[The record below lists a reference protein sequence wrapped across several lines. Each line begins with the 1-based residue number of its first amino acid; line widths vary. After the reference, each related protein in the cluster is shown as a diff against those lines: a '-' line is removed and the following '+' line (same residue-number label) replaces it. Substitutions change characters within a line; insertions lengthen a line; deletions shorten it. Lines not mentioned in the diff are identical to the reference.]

1 MVDFCTLEKNI
12 KYKSKINKIL
22 IIGKGT
28 TIEKLISMDFSKY
41 FVINLND
48 SHKFYK
54 GDVILVNKLWAL
66 NDINKI
72 KKKIILIL
80 DKNIEYRKSHPN
92 LYRVNFSKYRIHK
105 NLNEKISKF
114 FSSKNCFY
122 DPLFLSSIKLSYLIA
137 KSIKKKLEVDMIGF
151 DFKFKSPSNYSAFSL
166 VNNNNKF
173 NFKNAKKE
181 FEVQKKILQKISS
194 LNNKYIKINHVG
206 NLKFSKINILKFAEK
221 NVMLKTH
228 NNINNTEIVA
238 EITTNHHGNFEN
250 LIKMAKLSKDAGADY
265 VKIQKRDVINFYS
278 PQELKNPYFSQF
290 GKTFK
295 DYRMGL
301 ELSMEEIDKF
311 DKYCKQININWFC
324 SVLDVKSFHD
334 ILKFKPTMIK
344 IPSTVSGHSDL
355 HKEVSKLYKK
365 KIIVSTGFTNEKY
378 QSYVLNM
385 FKKNEKI
392 YLLQCTSSYP
402 ARLDDCNIAVI
413 KNYDF
418 LSRNDKKIVPGFSSH
433 DPGSLGCIMAIAAG
447 AKLLEKHV
455 KFKDVKWGHF
465 DSVALNLGS
474 NEFKNFVKEIRK
486 SEILIGSEIKK
497 ISPNE
502 YHKYTPRKL

>member
-1 MVDFCTLEKNI
+1 M
-12 KYKSKINKIL
+12 
-22 IIGKGT
+22 
-28 TIEKLISMDFSKY
+28 
-41 FVINLND
+41 
-48 SHKFYK
+48 
-54 GDVILVNKLWAL
+54 
-66 NDINKI
+66 
-72 KKKIILIL
+72 
-80 DKNIEYRKSHPN
+80 
-92 LYRVNFSKYRIHK
+92 
-105 NLNEKISKF
+105 
-114 FSSKNCFY
+114 
-122 DPLFLSSIKLSYLIA
+122 
-137 KSIKKKLEVDMIGF
+137 
-151 DFKFKSPSNYSAFSL
+151 
-166 VNNNNKF
+166 
-173 NFKNAKKE
+173 
-181 FEVQKKILQKISS
+181 
-194 LNNKYIKINHVG
+194 
-206 NLKFSKINILKFAEK
+206 
-221 NVMLKTH
+221 
-228 NNINNTEIVA
+228 
-238 EITTNHHGNFEN
+238 
-250 LIKMAKLSKDAGADY
+250 
-265 VKIQKRDVINFYS
+265 
-278 PQELKNPYFSQF
+278 
-290 GKTFK
+290 
-295 DYRMGL
+295 
-301 ELSMEEIDKF
+301 
-311 DKYCKQININWFC
+311 
-324 SVLDVKSFHD
+324 
-334 ILKFKPTMIK
+334 
-344 IPSTVSGHSDL
+344 SGHSDL